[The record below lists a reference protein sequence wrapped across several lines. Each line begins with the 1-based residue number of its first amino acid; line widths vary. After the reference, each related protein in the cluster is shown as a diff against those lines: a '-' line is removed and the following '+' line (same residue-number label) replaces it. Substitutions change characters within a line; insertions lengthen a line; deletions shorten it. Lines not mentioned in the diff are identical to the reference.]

1 MDLGNV
7 IRSLKLDKAGRER
20 DGWTRERLL
29 AFQRERLA
37 AIERHAIAHSPL
49 YRERGTDRALDKAT
63 LMARYD
69 DVVTDPRL
77 RRDDLLAH
85 VDGLDHDAKLPG
97 GIRVMST
104 SGSSGSKGLFAYDE
118 AGWAAVCSAFLRF
131 ARWSGNS
138 PKLPRRRIGYIGPS
152 GGMHM
157 SRRIASS
164 LGQGPHRMRVL
175 PATLPL
181 DEIVAGLNDWKP
193 DVLTGFPSLLSV
205 LADEQQAGRLRI
217 SPSSVMTSSELR
229 TPEMTAAIRDAWGQ
243 EPWDMYALT
252 EIGILGAECERRA
265 GIHVFEDLVAVE
277 VVDDHGE
284 RVPDGEVGRQMLVT
298 NLSNRLQPTI
308 RLAVSDMVA
317 IEPEPCPCGR
327 PYARLRAIEGRTD
340 DVLSIGGVMVHPL
353 QFAPVA
359 QAREVRE
366 FQVVQENGG
375 LRVRVALHDDA
386 QAPVVSERLERE
398 LTEGLQR
405 IGVTAPSVHVE
416 TCDGIER
423 DPARMGKLQLVV
435 AG

>member
-1 MDLGNV
+1 M
-7 IRSLKLDKAGRER
+7 
-20 DGWTRERLL
+20 
-29 AFQRERLA
+29 
-37 AIERHAIAHSPL
+37 
-49 YRERGTDRALDKAT
+49 
-63 LMARYD
+63 
-69 DVVTDPRL
+69 
-77 RRDDLLAH
+77 
-85 VDGLDHDAKLPG
+85 
-97 GIRVMST
+97 
-104 SGSSGSKGLFAYDE
+104 
-118 AGWAAVCSAFLRF
+118 
-131 ARWSGNS
+131 
-138 PKLPRRRIGYIGPS
+138 
-152 GGMHM
+152 
-157 SRRIASS
+157 
-164 LGQGPHRMRVL
+164 
-175 PATLPL
+175 
-181 DEIVAGLNDWKP
+181 
-193 DVLTGFPSLLSV
+193 LTGFPSLLAV
-205 LADEQQAGRLRI
+205 LAGEQQAGRLRI
-217 SPSSVMTSSELR
+217 APSSVMTSSELR

-252 EIGILGAECERRA
+252 EIGILGAECERHA

-277 VVDDHGE
+277 VVDDHGD

-386 QAPVVSERLERE
+386 QALVVSERLERE
-398 LTEGLQR
+398 LTEGLRR

-435 AG
+435 AR